1 MDRRLNTRSRRRR
14 RGTKRRQV
22 RIEPEE
28 RYREF
33 VQKAVE
39 LFSEVG
45 FEAGTREL
53 AQRLGVTQPLLYRY
67 FPSKDDLIAAVYRE
81 IYVERW
87 DPAWERT
94 IADTSRPLRE
104 RLQAFYDDYT
114 DKIFTPEW
122 LRIYLFA
129 GLRGVD
135 INSRYFANVE
145 ASILTPIAKGLRMEA
160 GVVSEA
166 PISPEELELVWSLH
180 GGIFYYGV
188 RTLVYGFACPIG
200 RSQMIANALDA
211 YLEGAP
217 KVLRRLPD
225 RAPTPA
231 AKLSGPSSRRQS

>member
-1 MDRRLNTRSRRRR
+1 MAGSLRKNVADAGPPR
-14 RGTKRRQV
+14 RRQV

-33 VQKAVE
+33 VRKAVE

-67 FPSKDDLIAAVYRE
+67 FPSKDDLIAAVYKE
-81 IYVERW
+81 IYVDRW
-87 DPAWERT
+87 NPAWEAT
-94 IADTSRPLRE
+94 IRDPSRPLRE

-135 INSRYFANVE
+135 INRRYVANVE
-145 ASILTPIAKGLRMEA
+145 ASILTPMAEGIRQELGIAA
-160 GVVSEA
+160 DA
-166 PISPEELELVWSLH
+166 PISPEELELFWTLH

-188 RTLVYGFACPIG
+188 RRTVFGFNCPIG
-200 RSQMIANALDA
+200 KAQMIANALDA
-211 YLEGAP
+211 FLNGAP
-217 KVLRRLPD
+217 EVIRR
-225 RAPTPA
+225 A
-231 AKLSGPSSRRQS
+231 AQSGGKQISAPSSRRRS